1 MTSFSATDA
10 ALEGFRITRER
21 PKALMA
27 WTAFCFAVSVASA
40 LITVNMPAEARA
52 ALEFLNTDP
61 NAAPDAGKL
70 LQALTILSPMLLFG
84 LVVQC
89 IMGAAV
95 YRVILRPQ
103 DDRFSYLRFGRDE
116 LRLMTLTLIYLILAL
131 MLVAAIQIVVAIIA
145 TLASFLGAG
154 ALQFAFAAAE
164 LFALGLLVYVAVRM
178 SLAPVM
184 TFDQGR
190 LAILD
195 SWRLTHGQFWR
206 LVGAYLLAICCV
218 FVVAILFM
226 MLFMAVSMII
236 TLAMGGTVAELMRIF
251 QPDETTLRTYLN
263 PFMIAYMAV
272 GGLFTAIYYAVV
284 AAPGAIAYQKL
295 AARPEAQA

>member
-21 PKALMA
+21 PRALMA
-27 WTAFCFAVSVASA
+27 WTAFCFAISVVSA

-52 ALEFLNTDP
+52 ALEFLQNDP
-61 NAAPDAGKL
+61 SATPDAGML
-70 LQALTILSPMLLFG
+70 MQALAILSPMLLFG

-95 YRVILRPQ
+95 YRIILRPQ
-103 DDRFSYLRFGRDE
+103 DDKFSYLRLGRDE
-116 LRLMTLTLIYLILAL
+116 LRLMALTLVYLVLAL
-131 MLVAAIQIVVAIIA
+131 MAVVAVQIVVAIIA
-145 TLASFLGAG
+145 TLASFLGNA
-154 ALQFAFAAAE
+154 AFSFAFAAAE
-164 LFALGLLVYVAVRM
+164 LFALGLLVFVAVRM

-184 TFDQGR
+184 TFDLGR

-195 SWRLTHGQFWR
+195 SWSLTRGQFWR
-206 LVGAYLLAICCV
+206 LVAAYVLAICCV
-218 FVVAILFM
+218 FVVAILFL
-226 MLFMAVSMII
+226 MLFMAVSMIVTI
-236 TLAMGGTVAELMRIF
+236 ATGGTVAELMRIF

-263 PFMIAYMAV
+263 PFMIAYMVV

-284 AAPGAIAYQKL
+284 AAPGAVAYQRL
-295 AARPEAQA
+295 SAQA